1 MAAFSLDLRRRI
13 LSAALADGAPTEQA
27 LADRFRVSRS
37 FVQKLKRR
45 WRTAGTAE
53 PVGHR
58 GGAPLK
64 LSGEDRATL
73 LSLGRRLR
81 RHLCRTPRPPRL
93 GARGHPGP
101 LDGQRG
107 TRRRWPHAQKKT
119 LRAAERD
126 REDVAQERAVF
137 VAEQPSLDGSRL
149 VFLDETGSNIAMAR
163 RYARSKRG
171 RLEGVWSTGRS
182 RTTEARTSPSSA
194 RSRPGV
200 DCWRGARWR
209 GRWRVSGSW
218 PSRKRR

>member
-73 LSLGRRLR
+73 LSW
-81 RHLCRTPRPPRL
+81 
-93 GARGHPGP
+93 A
-101 LDGQRG
+101 DGSDA
-107 TRRRWPHAQKKT
+107 TC
-119 LRAAERD
+119 AELRD
-126 REDVAQERAVF
+126 RLASERGVT
-137 VAEQPSLDGSRL
+137 L
-149 VFLDETGSNIAMAR
+149 
-163 RYARSKRG
+163 ARSTVNAVLVAGGLTLKKR
-171 RLEGVWSTGRS
+171 RS
-182 RTTEARTSPSSA
+182 EPPNETART
-194 RSRPGV
+194 
-200 DCWRGARWR
+200 
-209 GRWRVSGSW
+209 
-218 PSRKRR
+218 